1 MEAADQRWVVV
12 YLSTGFSLAQAARLG
27 EAFNLANRLHAF
39 SADYQLKY
47 VSESGG
53 LLQSSSGVK
62 IAAEALGDE
71 HGRRAFAFFHLHG
84 DRAAVNWD
92 DALRRRLT
100 DVRRH
105 ARWIVDGMDLSTL
118 AAAPRPQEAGAAP
131 TGRARRA
138 AAPIELQADE
148 ADVLGAVLDMFR
160 ADLGDSAAQEI
171 ASNLLRPVEQ
181 RCTQSMWAFRELSAS
196 PSIRMSVQQLRAQ
209 SANRISIADIAQT
222 VAMSERNFLRRFKK
236 EIGVTP
242 TEFVQH
248 VRLERACHMLIHT
261 TLPADKVARRTGF
274 GSGERLAKLFRQR
287 LLISPTEF
295 RVTERERLLTNGAG
309 AIDGAPDAQATPQ
322 PARADGKRPGR
333 GPRADACGKTGRMT
347 VESPCHDHDP
357 RFPCPCFPLPPQ
369 PPSARQK

>member
-1 MEAADQRWVVV
+1 MVV

-53 LLQSSSGVK
+53 LLESSSGVK
-62 IAAEALGDE
+62 IAADALDDE
-71 HGRRAFAFFHLHG
+71 HGHRALAFIHLHG
-84 DRAAVNWD
+84 DRASVNWS

-100 DVRRH
+100 GIRQH
-105 ARWIVDGMDLSTL
+105 ARWIVDAMDLSTL
-118 AAAPRPQEAGAAP
+118 AASERQPDAS
-131 TGRARRA
+131 RARSDRTRRA
-138 AAPIELQADE
+138 PATIELQAGE
-148 ADVLGAVLDMFR
+148 ADVFAAVLDMFR

-171 ASNLLRPVEQ
+171 ASNLMRPLEQ
-181 RCTQSMWAFRELSAS
+181 RYAQSMWAFRELSAS
-196 PSIRMSVQQLRAQ
+196 PSIRMSAQRLRAQ
-209 SANRISIADIAQT
+209 SANRVSIVEIAQAA
-222 VAMSERNFLRRFKK
+222 AMSERNFLRRFKK

-287 LLISPTEF
+287 LLVSPTEF
-295 RVTERERLLTNGAG
+295 RVAERERILANGAG
-309 AIDGAPDAQATPQ
+309 GPHPPPVPRPAKAGGERASRGA
-322 PARADGKRPGR
+322 RVEGR
-333 GPRADACGKTGRMT
+333 EKTGRMT
-347 VESPCHDHDP
+347 VKSSCRDHDP
-357 RFPCPCFPLPPQ
+357 RFPCPCSPPPPP
-369 PPSARQK
+369 PPSARRK

>member
-1 MEAADQRWVVV
+1 M
-12 YLSTGFSLAQAARLG
+12 AQAAHLG

-100 DVRRH
+100 DIRRH

-118 AAAPRPQEAGAAP
+118 AAAQRPQEAGTTP
-131 TGRARRA
+131 PGRARRA

-160 ADLGDSAAQEI
+160 TDLGDSAAQEI

-322 PARADGKRPGR
+322 PERADGERPGR
-333 GPRADACGKTGRMT
+333 GPRADARGNTGRMT
-347 VESPCHDHDP
+347 VESPCRDHDP

>member
-39 SADYQLKY
+39 SADYELKY

-62 IAAEALGDE
+62 IAADALGDE
-71 HGRRAFAFFHLHG
+71 HGHRARAFFHLHG
-84 DRAAVNWD
+84 DRASVNWS

-100 DVRRH
+100 DIHRH
-105 ARWIVDGMDLSTL
+105 ARWIVDAMDLSTL
-118 AAAPRPQEAGAAP
+118 AASQRQSDAGQPRTDRTRGASATIEPQG
-131 TGRARRA
+131 G
-138 AAPIELQADE
+138 E
-148 ADVLGAVLDMFR
+148 ADVFAAVLDMFR

-171 ASNLLRPVEQ
+171 ASNLMRPVEQ
-181 RCTQSMWAFRELSAS
+181 RYTQSMWAFRELSAS
-196 PSIRMSVQQLRAQ
+196 PSIRMSAQRLRAQ
-209 SANRISIADIAQT
+209 SANRVSIAEVART
-222 VAMSERNFLRRFKK
+222 AAMSERNFLRRFKK

-242 TEFVQH
+242 TEFVLH

-287 LLISPTEF
+287 LLVSPTEY
-295 RVTERERLLTNGAG
+295 RIAERERILTNGAG
-309 AIDGAPDAQATPQ
+309 AADPQ
-322 PARADGKRPGR
+322 PAARPAKTDGERASR
-333 GPRADACGKTGRMT
+333 GARAEPRGKTERKT
-347 VESPCHDHDP
+347 VKSPCRDHDP
-357 RFPCPCFPLPPQ
+357 RFPCPCSPLPPP
-369 PPSARQK
+369 PPSARRK